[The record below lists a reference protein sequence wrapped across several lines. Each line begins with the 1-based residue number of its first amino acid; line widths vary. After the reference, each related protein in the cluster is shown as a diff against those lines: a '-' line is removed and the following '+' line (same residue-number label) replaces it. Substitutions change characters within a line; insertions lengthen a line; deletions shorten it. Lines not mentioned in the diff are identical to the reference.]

1 MILIVKKDGESL
13 VLKERIV
20 NDDGSTKEVDFNYI
34 DYINFYLSNKDGN
47 ITFDFSDDIDEET
60 RNKIIS
66 IQNEIKKIIGDSNKW
81 KYLVRCFSNL
91 FLDTDR
97 YFFVVH

>member
-66 IQNEIKKIIGDSNKW
+66 IQNEIKKIIGDSNK
-81 KYLVRCFSNL
+81 
-91 FLDTDR
+91 
-97 YFFVVH
+97 